1 MREWLTSYN
10 KKKPRVTLWPMEV
23 KGVEEEW
30 EEQNT
35 RERRWVSA
43 EQVREMV
50 KNKRLLAAFEEIL
63 AYLEDED
70 IV

>member
-1 MREWLTSYN
+1 
-10 KKKPRVTLWPMEV
+10 MEV